1 MAARDREE
9 VAKGLG
15 VDTARIK
22 LALVVYTAFVYTAF
36 WAGVAG
42 AFYAG
47 YVGVVSPAMGQLVWM
62 VSDSI

>member
-1 MAARDREE
+1 MA
-9 VAKGLG
+9 
-15 VDTARIK
+15 ARIK